1 MKKLADISA
10 FERLQNQ
17 AHAGFV
23 SNMSVFNADREKGGV
38 FRPYDKWRIKG
49 ADIEIA
55 QDEYDVGTSGSW
67 RKIPWPGKGVVG
79 KEFDSLDELLRSVG
93 QDLWDNGWYDKYE
106 VSVSSRSKDE
116 LVLDY
121 QPSSVFSSDL
131 QELTGEDYDL
141 FADGEI
147 EGFGVTIT
155 LHIDKVDDNGPYVPP
170 AGATKD
176 ELYGER

>member
-1 MKKLADISA
+1 MKKLADISS

-23 SNMSVFNADREKGGV
+23 SDMSVFNADREKV
-38 FRPYDKWRIKG
+38 RFRPHDKWRIKG

-55 QDEYDVGTSGSW
+55 EDGYDVGTSGSW
-67 RKIPWPGKGVVG
+67 QQIPWPGDGVVG
-79 KEFDSLDELLRSVG
+79 KEFDSLDKLIRGVG
-93 QDLWDNGWYDKYE
+93 QDLWNDGGYDKYE
-106 VSVSSRSKDE
+106 VSVLSRSKDE
-116 LVLDY
+116 LVLEY
-121 QPSSVFSSDL
+121 HPNAVFGADL
-131 QELTGEDYDL
+131 QELAGEDYEL

-147 EGFGVTIT
+147 EGYGVSIT

-170 AGATKD
+170 AEATKD